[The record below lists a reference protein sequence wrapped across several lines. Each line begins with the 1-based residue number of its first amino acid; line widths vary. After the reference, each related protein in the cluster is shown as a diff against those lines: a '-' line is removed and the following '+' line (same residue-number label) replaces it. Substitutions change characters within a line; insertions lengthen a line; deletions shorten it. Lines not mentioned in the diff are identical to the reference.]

1 MKSFV
6 LLVLAASLA
15 IAATTPALA
24 QETIL
29 KNDGFVDG
37 QAVGFQGGFIT
48 GEIGASRLVPTGTGP
63 WTVNRVQLL
72 FGGAVGIQT
81 ITLHIWADGAGTT
94 NPGTELFLG
103 DYQLVASNEAL
114 QEIDLILEEIQVTG
128 PFRVGIEFQHDGL
141 PSIARDGDGT
151 INASRNFIFAAGFG
165 WVQSSLFGLTGDW
178 IIRAGVTP
186 VTTGVPGQ
194 GAASLA
200 LAIAGA
206 NPSRDGRVTL
216 SVTLPNASPARVDL
230 VDVTGRVV
238 ASRDIG
244 SLGAGRHTIDLSSA
258 QRLPSGV
265 YVAHLTQGI
274 EKRAVRLVVTR

>member
-6 LLVLAASLA
+6 LFTVAASLA

-72 FGGAVGIQT
+72 FGGAIGIQT

-151 INASRNFIFAAGFG
+151 INASRNFILASGFG

-186 VTTGVPGQ
+186 VTTGVGDLGTP
-194 GAASLA
+194 SLA

-206 NPSRDGRVTL
+206 NPSRDGRLML
-216 SVTLPNASPARVDL
+216 SVALPSAAPARLDV
-230 VDVTGRVV
+230 VDVNGRRV
-238 ASRDIG
+238 ASREIG
-244 SLGAGRHTIDLSSA
+244 SLGPGRHTVDLSAS
-258 QRLPSGV
+258 QLPSGI
-265 YVAHLTQGI
+265 YVAHLSQGS
-274 EKRAVRLVVTR
+274 EKRTIRMVVTR